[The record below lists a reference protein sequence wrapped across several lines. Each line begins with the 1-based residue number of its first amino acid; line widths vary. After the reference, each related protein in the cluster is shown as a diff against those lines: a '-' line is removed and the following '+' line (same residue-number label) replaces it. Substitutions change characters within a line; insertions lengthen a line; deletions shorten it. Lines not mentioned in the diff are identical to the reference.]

1 MAEKTIFKKIIDG
14 EIPANIVHDDEHCL
28 VFHDISPKA
37 PVHVLVI
44 PKKEIATLD
53 DIADEDQALM
63 GHLWLVVRDVAR
75 KLGLEEGYRVVVN
88 CKENGGQEVP
98 HVHLHLM
105 GGRRLNW
112 PPG

>member
-1 MAEKTIFKKIIDG
+1 MPEKTIFKKIIDG
-14 EIPANIVHDDEHCL
+14 EIPANIIHDDEHCL

-75 KLGLEEGYRVVVN
+75 KLGLEEGYRVIVN

-98 HVHLHLM
+98 HVHLHVM

>member
-1 MAEKTIFKKIIDG
+1 MPEKTIFKKIIDG
-14 EIPANIVHDDEHCL
+14 EIPANIIHDDEHCL
-28 VFHDISPKA
+28 VFHDINPKA

-75 KLGLEEGYRVVVN
+75 KLGLEEGYRVIVN